1 MAKKEKNTEL
11 VRKEE
16 SHPVSPFEDME
27 RYFDKFFKHPFSLMT
42 RPSWSGFDF
51 PAMEEMSPSVDIYE
65 EKGKMI
71 VKAEI
76 PGINK
81 EDLDVSITENTVTI
95 SGEKKQEKKVE
106 KKDYHREERRYGSFC
121 RRFRLP
127 ADVDADK
134 AEASFKNGVL
144 EISLPKTKESKQKK
158 VTIS

>member
-1 MAKKEKNTEL
+1 MAKKEKKAEL

-16 SHPVSPFEDME
+16 THPVSPFEEME
-27 RYFDKFFKHPFSLMT
+27 RYFDRFSKHPLSLMT

-51 PAMEEMSPSVDIYE
+51 PRMEEMSPSVDIFE
-65 EKGKMI
+65 EKGKVI
-71 VKAEI
+71 IKAEV

-81 EDLDVSITENTVTI
+81 DDLDVSITENTVTI
-95 SGEKKQEKKVE
+95 SGEKKQEEKVE
-106 KKDYHREERRYGSFC
+106 RKDYHREERRYGSFC

-144 EISLPKTKESKQKK
+144 ELCLPKMKESIQKK
-158 VTIS
+158 ITIN

>member
-1 MAKKEKNTEL
+1 MGT
-11 VRKEE
+11 
-16 SHPVSPFEDME
+16 PFDEME
-27 RYFDKFFKHPFSLMT
+27 RYFDQLFKNPFSLMT
-42 RPSWSGFDF
+42 RSSWPGFDF
-51 PAMEEMSPSVDIYE
+51 PRMEGMSPSVDIFE
-65 EKGKMI
+65 EKGKVI
-71 VKAEI
+71 IKADI

-81 EDLDVSITENTVTI
+81 DDLDVSITENTVTI
-95 SGEKKQEKKVE
+95 SGEKKQEEKVE
-106 KKDYHREERRYGSFC
+106 RKDYHREERRYGSFC